1 MKGKSPVEK
10 VKDQKSISALH
21 WHYSKQASKNWKLTM
36 QKTNNRIFCVK
47 LQIASMDRIG
57 LQSLIK
63 KSPPMFVLY
72 IFLGMHY
79 SAASI
84 NREEIRV
91 FFFFETKKKN
101 KKKKRN
107 KCEGS

>member
-1 MKGKSPVEK
+1 
-10 VKDQKSISALH
+10 
-21 WHYSKQASKNWKLTM
+21 
-36 QKTNNRIFCVK
+36 
-47 LQIASMDRIG
+47 MDRIG

-84 NREEIRV
+84 NREEISF
-91 FFFFETKKKN
+91 FFFFETKKKKQKE
-101 KKKKRN
+101 KKKETNVRANKRN
-107 KCEGS
+107 QTVL